1 MKNKNGK
8 RKPIGIIVAALLAVV
23 LIVVNVLASTT
34 FYSLLNTVMPG
45 GGERAVFADA
55 SEARF
60 VSDYGSKAEALKGA
74 NDLNLRLCEE
84 GMVLLK
90 NENQALPMLTPVS
103 SGDVKDKP
111 KISVFGK
118 NSVNLAYGGSGSGGV
133 DASSA
138 AIRVEAASVERS
150 VRGIQMA

>member
-60 VSDYGSKAEALKGA
+60 VSDYGSKK
-74 NDLNLRLCEE
+74 
-84 GMVLLK
+84 
-90 NENQALPMLTPVS
+90 
-103 SGDVKDKP
+103 
-111 KISVFGK
+111 
-118 NSVNLAYGGSGSGGV
+118 
-133 DASSA
+133 
-138 AIRVEAASVERS
+138 
-150 VRGIQMA
+150 

>member
-60 VSDYGSKAEALKGA
+60 VSDYGSKKEALQGA
-74 NDLNLRLCEE
+74 EHAARRLLVAFFKA
-84 GMVLLK
+84 GL
-90 NENQALPMLTPVS
+90 
-103 SGDVKDKP
+103 
-111 KISVFGK
+111 
-118 NSVNLAYGGSGSGGV
+118 
-133 DASSA
+133 
-138 AIRVEAASVERS
+138 VEAAFAGHRGQQFLVIDLEAEFLRQQPGHAQTACADLASDGNDQMRVHIAL
-150 VRGIQMA
+150 VRFS